1 MTMVRQYNKT
11 KSTCAFCTSGLE
23 TDMEQANWK
32 NGSADALLS
41 EFFAQDDLKALAADA
56 GALLECPLLVLDDT
70 FHVTAHHR
78 PLGFTDPLFQ
88 DAVRQGEITYEAG
101 AVISQSEALSA
112 GKADYV
118 KLIGSDYR
126 RRFAPLISSGVRLG
140 YLICVDTDGHLQS
153 IPPKTWNTIEQI
165 LAKQA
170 FIETSR
176 QDKPFETVEDIL
188 MHLLDGGF
196 SSAPYFRLQASGT
209 YLADFHPTGF
219 ALINLTAY
227 HNEYLGKRHLK
238 DELGVRFPQSHSFLY
253 RGDVFLFL
261 HGKTDFNGFS
271 ALAEEFQ
278 LKVVI
283 SDGINDLFDLPA
295 LYRTAHEALE
305 LMTDRRFHSGN
316 VCTVAQL
323 RTPLL
328 LKNLEGRSDLIA
340 KEIRTLA
347 AHDKEKD
354 TQYCETLYHYLTCC
368 RSLKKT
374 CDALFTHRNTVLYRI
389 RRIEDDFAIP
399 LDEPSVHA
407 DLLLGVSLLLFKE
420 KGPDFFL
427 HDIKKTEREEQLL

>member
-1 MTMVRQYNKT
+1 
-11 KSTCAFCTSGLE
+11 
-23 TDMEQANWK
+23 MEQANWK
-32 NGSADALLS
+32 SGSADALLA

-70 FHVTAHHR
+70 FHVMAHHR

-101 AVISQSEALSA
+101 AIISQSEALSA
-112 GKADYV
+112 GREDYI
-118 KLIGSDYR
+118 KLDGSDYR
-126 RRFAPLISSGVRLG
+126 LRFAPLISSGVHLG
-140 YLICVDTDGHLQS
+140 YFICVDTDGHLQS
-153 IPPKTWNTIEQI
+153 IPPEIWNTVEQV

-170 FIETSR
+170 FIEASR
-176 QDKPFETVEDIL
+176 QDKPFETAEDIL

-219 ALINLTAY
+219 ALIDLTAY

-238 DELGVRFPQSHSFLY
+238 DELGVRFPQAHSFLY

-261 HGKTDFNGFS
+261 HGKTDSNDFS
-271 ALAEEFQ
+271 VLAEEFQ
-278 LKVVI
+278 LRVVI
-283 SDGINDLFDLPA
+283 SDGIDDLFELPA
-295 LYRTAHEALE
+295 LYRTAREALE
-305 LMTDRRFHSGN
+305 LMMDRRFHGGN

-328 LKNLEGRSDLIA
+328 LKELEGRSDLIA
-340 KEIRTLA
+340 KEIRELA
-347 AHDKEKD
+347 AHDKKKD

-399 LDEPSVHA
+399 LDEPAVHA
-407 DLLLGVSLLLFKE
+407 DLLVGVSLLLFKE

-427 HDIKKTEREEQLL
+427 HTIDHNDREEQES

>member
-1 MTMVRQYNKT
+1 MKQATW
-11 KSTCAFCTSGLE
+11 KS
-23 TDMEQANWK
+23 
-32 NGSADALLS
+32 GSADALLA
-41 EFFAQDDLKALAADA
+41 EFFAHDDLKALAADA

-78 PLGFTDPLFQ
+78 PLGFTDPFFQ

-101 AVISQSEALSA
+101 AIISQSEALSA
-112 GKADYV
+112 GRADYV
-118 KLIGSDYR
+118 KLEGSDYR
-126 RRFAPLISSGVRLG
+126 RRFSPLISSGVRLG
-140 YLICVDTDGHLQS
+140 YLICVDTDGHLQN
-153 IPPKTWNTIEQI
+153 IPPETWNMVEQI
-165 LAKQA
+165 LTKQA
-170 FIETSR
+170 FIEVSR
-176 QDKPFETVEDIL
+176 QDKPFETTEDIL

-219 ALINLTAY
+219 ALIELTTY

-238 DELGVRFPQSHSFLY
+238 DELGVIFPQSHSFLY

-261 HGKTDFNGFS
+261 HGNADFNGFS

-278 LKVVI
+278 LKVVM
-283 SDGINDLFDLPA
+283 SDGINDLFNLPA

-328 LKNLEGRSDLIA
+328 LKKLEGRSDLIA
-340 KEIRTLA
+340 KEIRVLA

-354 TQYCETLYHYLTCC
+354 TQYCETLYYYLTCC

-389 RRIEDDFAIP
+389 RRIKDDFAIP
-399 LDEPSVHA
+399 LDEPAIHA
-407 DLLLGVSLLLFKE
+407 GLLLGVSLLLFEK

-427 HDIKKTEREEQLL
+427 HAINKTEREEQ

>member
-1 MTMVRQYNKT
+1 MENERQKRY
-11 KSTCAFCTSGLE
+11 ST
-23 TDMEQANWK
+23 DV
-32 NGSADALLS
+32 LLA
-41 EFFAQDDLKALAADA
+41 EFFAQDDLKALAVDA

-88 DAVRQGEITYEAG
+88 DAVRQGEIIYEAG

-112 GKADYV
+112 GRQDYI
-118 KLIGSDYR
+118 KLDGSDYR

-153 IPPKTWNTIEQI
+153 IPPETWNTVEQV

-170 FIETSR
+170 FIEASR
-176 QDKPFETVEDIL
+176 QDKPFETAEDIL

-209 YLADFHPTGF
+209 YLADFHPAGF
-219 ALINLTAY
+219 ALIDLTAY

-238 DELGVRFPQSHSFLY
+238 DELSVRFPQSHSFLY

-261 HGKTDFNGFS
+261 HGKTDSNGFS

-283 SDGINDLFDLPA
+283 SDEIDELFELPA
-295 LYRTAHEALE
+295 LYRTAREALE
-305 LMTDRRFHSGN
+305 LMMDRRFHSGN

-328 LKNLEGRSDLIA
+328 LKELEGRSDLIA
-340 KEIRTLA
+340 KEIRELA
-347 AHDKEKD
+347 AHDKKKD

-399 LDEPSVHA
+399 LYEPSAHA
-407 DLLLGVSLLLFKE
+407 DLLVGVSLLLFKE

-427 HDIKKTEREEQLL
+427 HTVTKNEREEQ

>member
-1 MTMVRQYNKT
+1 MTMVRHYNKI
-11 KSTCAFCTSGLE
+11 KSTCAFCTSGLGM
-23 TDMEQANWK
+23 DMEQATWK
-32 NGSADALLS
+32 SGSADALLA
-41 EFFAQDDLKALAADA
+41 EFFAHDDLKALAADA

-78 PLGFTDPLFQ
+78 PLGFTDPFFQ

-101 AVISQSEALSA
+101 AIISQSEALSA
-112 GKADYV
+112 GRADYV
-118 KLIGSDYR
+118 KLEGSDYR
-126 RRFAPLISSGVRLG
+126 RRFSPLISSGVRLG
-140 YLICVDTDGHLQS
+140 YLICVDTDGHLQN
-153 IPPKTWNTIEQI
+153 IPPETWNMVEQI

-170 FIETSR
+170 FIEVSR
-176 QDKPFETVEDIL
+176 QDKPFETTEDIL

-219 ALINLTAY
+219 ALIELTTY

-238 DELGVRFPQSHSFLY
+238 DELGVIFPQSHSFLY

-261 HGKTDFNGFS
+261 HGNADFNGFS

-278 LKVVI
+278 LKVVM
-283 SDGINDLFDLPA
+283 SDGINDLFNLPA

-328 LKNLEGRSDLIA
+328 LKKLEGRSDLIA
-340 KEIRTLA
+340 KEIRVLA

-354 TQYCETLYHYLTCC
+354 TQYCETLYYYLTCC

-389 RRIEDDFAIP
+389 RRIKDDFAIP
-399 LDEPSVHA
+399 LDEPAIHA
-407 DLLLGVSLLLFKE
+407 DLLLGVSLLLFEK

-427 HDIKKTEREEQLL
+427 HAINKTEREEQ

>member
-1 MTMVRQYNKT
+1 MTMVRQYNKI
-11 KSTCAFCTSGLE
+11 KRTCAFCTSGLGM
-23 TDMEQANWK
+23 DMEQATWK
-32 NGSADALLS
+32 SGSADALLA
-41 EFFAQDDLKALAADA
+41 EFFAHDDLKALAADA

-78 PLGFTDPLFQ
+78 PLGFTDPFFQ

-101 AVISQSEALSA
+101 AIISQSEALSA
-112 GKADYV
+112 GRADYV
-118 KLIGSDYR
+118 KLEGSDYR
-126 RRFAPLISSGVRLG
+126 RRFSPLISSGVRLG
-140 YLICVDTDGHLQS
+140 YLICVDTDGHLQN
-153 IPPKTWNTIEQI
+153 IPPETWNMVEQI

-170 FIETSR
+170 FIEVSR
-176 QDKPFETVEDIL
+176 QDKPFETTEDIL

-219 ALINLTAY
+219 ALIELTTY

-238 DELGVRFPQSHSFLY
+238 DELGVIFPQSHSFLY

-261 HGKTDFNGFS
+261 HGNADFNGFS

-278 LKVVI
+278 LKIVM
-283 SDGINDLFDLPA
+283 SDGINDLFNLPA

-328 LKNLEGRSDLIA
+328 LKKLEGRSDLIA
-340 KEIRTLA
+340 KEIRVLA

-354 TQYCETLYHYLTCC
+354 TQYCETLYYYLTCC

-389 RRIEDDFAIP
+389 RRIKDDFAIP
-399 LDEPSVHA
+399 LDEPAIHA
-407 DLLLGVSLLLFKE
+407 DLLLGVSLLLFEK

-427 HDIKKTEREEQLL
+427 HAINKTEREEQ